1 MVPETITVNGYV
13 SNDVTSKTETT
24 RKIRIIVGDFKNVV
38 KDKFL
43 IFVKAELPHAQQVA
57 SMIINS
63 WQIFFLL
70 YSHPLS
76 TLPLSPAPTYSEVN
90 PKHHNTLSV
99 SQNVSEEPRYLFLNN
114 HNNIVILLQMNSNY
128 LISSSIV
135 LLFL

>member
-24 RKIRIIVGDFKNVV
+24 RKIRIIVGDFKNIF

-43 IFVKAELPHAQQVA
+43 IFVKAELPHAQHLA

-70 YSHPLS
+70 YSHPL
-76 TLPLSPAPTYSEVN
+76 
-90 PKHHNTLSV
+90 
-99 SQNVSEEPRYLFLNN
+99 
-114 HNNIVILLQMNSNY
+114 
-128 LISSSIV
+128 
-135 LLFL
+135 